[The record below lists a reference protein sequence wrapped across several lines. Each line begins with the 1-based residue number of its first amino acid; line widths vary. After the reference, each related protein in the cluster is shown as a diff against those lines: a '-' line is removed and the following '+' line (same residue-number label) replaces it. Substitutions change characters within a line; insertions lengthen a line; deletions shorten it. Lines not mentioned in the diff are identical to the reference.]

1 MPGQNPRF
9 PKPAGCSGCALERLG
24 FGFAMPSGPA
34 NARLR
39 FVGEALGYEE
49 AVAGEP
55 FYGSAGGVLS
65 RICVRAGITRQHVR
79 IANVVSCRP
88 PGDFLAGAPWEYL
101 AINQCRQYLQPEIDG
116 APYGGVI
123 VPLGATALETVLG
136 LTGVAGVTVK
146 DFHGTVHELTRADGT
161 TVYVVPTYHPSHLQ
175 RGAMNLLD
183 VVTEDFKRADRIAQ
197 RGFVRSPA
205 DLVID
210 PPADWLARW
219 CADHLG
225 RVDRDPDGTH
235 LSCDTEF
242 LEKAGGAD
250 ESEVNV
256 WNRQSPITR
265 VNGGND
271 HRLGWTVPHVGAYV
285 DILQRF
291 FRELARRRGWVWFWN
306 KYADIDHL
314 RAHDYTLSGIVDIDG
329 MWLWHHIQSDLPRG
343 LGFVAPNASD
353 FGAWKH
359 WGRVKELEPKYAAA
373 DGLQNWRTCMW
384 VMKGAM
390 QLGQWDVFMR
400 DWHERDQFVLRPA
413 YEMGVPIDRE
423 ELVTF
428 HQELQEKLGRTL
440 ARIKET
446 AAKGVLKPKLGYA
459 KCPKRT
465 ACTTCDGSDHQCPY
479 CKGTGFADPQ
489 PPKSILGQSKK
500 GGGEAKLQYMTE
512 GVRLVEAE
520 IEVDCRVCLT
530 CGAVDV
536 GPKHRCKQPRRP
548 RKGDSA
554 PAHPPV
560 PLEPV
565 LQLERRPRQ
574 RWFWQLPFNPDA
586 PAQILAYLEQQG
598 IEAPVDRKRQRK
610 TTNKKALAALAK
622 QHASDPFFQLQMDW
636 KAVQKVD
643 STYAVGTLNRL
654 DVHDRVHPEVL
665 PIPSTL
671 RDSCRNPN
679 LQNVVADKAGPDGLA
694 SGFRRAIVAR
704 DGLPPGVT
712 EEEFQQW
719 QTKWGS

>member
-1 MPGQNPRF
+1 
-9 PKPAGCSGCALERLG
+9 LERLG
-24 FGFAMPSGPA
+24 FGFAYPSGPA

-55 FYGSAGGVLS
+55 FYGSAGGVLT
-65 RICVRAGITRQHVR
+65 RICVRAGIDRRHVR
-79 IANVVSCRP
+79 IANVISCRP

-101 AINQCRQYLQPEIDG
+101 AINQCRQYLQPEID
-116 APYGGVI
+116 ACPPGGVI
-123 VPLGATALETVLG
+123 VPLGAVAMAAILG
-136 LTGVAGVTVK
+136 LAGVVGVTVK
-146 DFHGTVHELTRADGT
+146 DFHGTVHELKRADGSI
-161 TVYVVPTYHPSHLQ
+161 VYVIPTYHPSHLQ

-197 RGFVRSPA
+197 RGFTRSPSE
-205 DLVID
+205 LVID
-210 PPADWLARW
+210 PPAEWLARW
-219 CADHLG
+219 CVDHLG

-250 ESEVNV
+250 ESEVDS
-256 WNRQSPITR
+256 WNGQSPITR

-271 HRLGWTVPHVGAYV
+271 TRLGWTVPHVGAYIE
-285 DILQRF
+285 ILQRF
-291 FRELARRRGWVWFWN
+291 FRALAVKRGWTWFWN
-306 KYADIDHL
+306 KYADVDHL
-314 RAHDYTLSGIVDIDG
+314 RAHGYQLTGLVDIDG

-343 LGFVAPNASD
+343 LGFVAPMASD

-359 WGRVKELEPKYAAA
+359 WGKVKELEPKYAAA

-384 VMKGAM
+384 VMGGAIK
-390 QLGQWDVFMR
+390 LGQWDVFMR
-400 DWHERDQFVLRPA
+400 DWHERDQYVLRPA
-413 YEMGVPIDRE
+413 YEMGVPIDRAELIRFHE
-423 ELVTF
+423 EL
-428 HQELQEKLGRTL
+428 QAKLGTVL

-459 KCPKRT
+459 KRPGKRCP
-465 ACTTCDGSDHQCPY
+465 D
-479 CKGTGFADPQ
+479 CKGKGLELIGTEHENICDTCEGEKVIYATT
-489 PPKSILGQSKK
+489 PPASILGKSKK

-512 GVRLVEAE
+512 GVKFVEAE
-520 IEVDCRVCLT
+520 IEVDVRCCRT
-530 CGAVDV
+530 CNGVGV
-536 GPKHRCKQPRRP
+536 GPKLRCPNPAKARTRRAAS
-548 RKGDSA
+548 GE
-554 PAHPPV
+554 PAVVVPLPV
-560 PLEPV
+560 PDLY
-565 LQLERRPRQ
+565 LGRARQ
-574 RWFWQLPFNPDA
+574 TRWFWQLPFNPDA

-598 IEAPVDRKRQRK
+598 IEAPVDRKKQRK

-654 DVHDRVHPEVL
+654 DADDRVHPEVL

-694 SGFRRAIVAR
+694 SGFRRAIIAR

-712 EEEFQQW
+712 EEEFSAW